1 MIHVFQLDVLWYY
14 QFSVMF
20 VEILQLLVIES
31 WSQWKTS
38 NLYILC
44 LKVLEK
50 VCFFLIFDKVV
61 NKGK

>member
-44 LKVLEK
+44 LQVLEK
-50 VCFFLIFDKVV
+50 VCFYLIFDEVV

>member
-14 QFSVMF
+14 QFSVLF

-38 NLYILC
+38 NLSYILC
-44 LKVLEK
+44 LKVLEL
-50 VCFFLIFDKVV
+50 VCFF
-61 NKGK
+61 